1 MAQRNRR
8 EFLADVGKGMVVAT
22 VGSHMAADLG
32 MAPCA
37 AADAPDKLT
46 FGPLEP
52 MVALMQETPADKL
65 MPILVDKL
73 NSGTK
78 IRDLIAAGALA
89 NARSFGGEDYIGFH
103 TMMAMM
109 PAYHMAHEL
118 PKEKAALPVLK
129 VLYRNSSRIQ
139 ATGGRK
145 TEILTAVPMS
155 PASGPGALPTGAE
168 ALKDAI
174 RKKDSARADAI
185 LAATVRRN
193 PAEAFNDALA
203 VVSEQLE
210 VHRVVLPYRA
220 WDLLE
225 VLGQEH
231 AHTMLRQSMH
241 YCVKAENNSRRTDW
255 DEIRDL
261 LPKLLEEH
269 RLADRT
275 PGAKPAEDAW
285 IASFSD
291 QLFKATPADAAKMVA
306 AALADGFAPDA
317 VNEAVSVA
325 ANQITLRDIGR
336 PPEWESEGKPAG
348 SVHGDSIGVH
358 ACDSANAW
366 RNMSRIGNTRNVY
379 ACAILGA
386 YQFAQDRSRGPWLQS
401 RTPLPVSYH
410 VAQIQGKT
418 QETLLAE
425 LEGAIRNQLQ
435 GRAAAIAQKIG
446 DLGMPARPVFDLLLK
461 YAISE
466 DGSLHAEKYYRTCTQ
481 EFATTRPA
489 FRWRQ
494 VVALARVTASE
505 YGRPA
510 PGYSDAVRLLKLI

>member
-1 MAQRNRR
+1 MAHRNRR

-22 VGSHMAADLG
+22 VGSQMATGLG

-37 AADAPDKLT
+37 AADAPDTLT
-46 FGPLEP
+46 FGSLEP
-52 MVALMQETPADKL
+52 MAALMQETAPDKL
-65 MPILVDKL
+65 LPILVEKL

-78 IRDLIAAGALA
+78 IRELIAAGALA

-109 PAYHMAHEL
+109 PAYHMANEL
-118 PKEKAALPVLK
+118 PKDRAALPVLK

-145 TEILTAVPMS
+145 TEILHAVPMS
-155 PASGPGALPTGAE
+155 PANGPGALPTGAE
-168 ALKDAI
+168 ALKDAVHK
-174 RKKDSARADAI
+174 RDSARADAI
-185 LAATVRRN
+185 LAAAVRRS
-193 PAEAFNDALA
+193 ASDAFNDAIA

-225 VLGQEH
+225 VLGPEH

-241 YCVKAENNSRRTDW
+241 YCVKAESHKNTQW

-261 LPKLLEEH
+261 LPKVLEEN
-269 RLADRT
+269 RLLDRT
-275 PGAKPAEDAW
+275 PGAKPADDAW

-291 QLFKATPADAAKMVA
+291 QLFKATPADAARMVA
-306 AALADGFAPDA
+306 AALAEGFAPDTI
-317 VNEAVSVA
+317 NEAVSIA
-325 ANQITLRDIGR
+325 ANQITLRDTGR
-336 PPEWESEGKPAG
+336 PPEWEAEGKPTG

-379 ACAILGA
+379 ACSILGA
-386 YQFAQDRSRGPWLQS
+386 YQFALDRSRGPWLQS
-401 RTPLPVSYH
+401 RTPLPVTYH
-410 VAQIQGKT
+410 VAQVQGKT
-418 QETLLAE
+418 QEALLAE
-425 LEGAIRNQLQ
+425 LEGAIRLQLQ
-435 GRAAAIAQKIG
+435 GRAAAITHKMG
-446 DLGMPARPVFDLLLK
+446 ELNMPSRPIFDVLLK

-466 DGSLHAEKYYRTCTQ
+466 DGSLHAEKYYRTCCQ

-494 VVALARVTASE
+494 LVALARVTASE

-510 PGYSDAVRLLKLI
+510 PGYADAVKLLKLI